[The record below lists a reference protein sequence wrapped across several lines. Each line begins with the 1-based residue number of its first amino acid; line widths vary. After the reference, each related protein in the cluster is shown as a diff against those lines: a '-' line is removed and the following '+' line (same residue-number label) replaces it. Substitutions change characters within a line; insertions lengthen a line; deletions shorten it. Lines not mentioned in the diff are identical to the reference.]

1 MSGPNPLVT
10 VASFRDPWE
19 AHIVRGRLNAEDVLA
34 FVIHENHAW
43 MNWPISLALG
53 GVKIQVPAG
62 SIDSALQILAAVKA
76 GKYADV
82 LEDYEPVFDNGPC
95 PRCTSLSLT
104 PKFSV
109 RDRISL
115 VILFLFFGIT
125 YPAQRSWNRCRN
137 CHNIWNRELKA

>member
-1 MSGPNPLVT
+1 MSGSNPLVT

-19 AHIVRGRLNAEDVLA
+19 AHIVRGRLNAEDILA
-34 FVIHENHAW
+34 FVIHENHIW

-62 SIDSALQILAAVKA
+62 SIDSALRILAAVKA
-76 GKYADV
+76 GEYSGV

-95 PRCTSLSLT
+95 PHCASLSLA
-104 PKFSV
+104 PRFSA
-109 RDRISL
+109 RDWISL

-125 YPAQRSWNRCRN
+125 YPAQRSWN
-137 CHNIWNRELKA
+137 